1 MALPR
6 ANIQVSGKV
15 STAWRESAKACLPW
29 LVK

>member
-6 ANIQVSGKV
+6 ANIQVSGMV
-15 STAWRESAKACLPW
+15 STAWRASGTAWLPW